1 MLLSAVPL
9 SGILMGVLVLGLI
22 LFFFFLPVLLHTKE
36 TDTAQYFNEAP
47 AIPDRPRFHWSMLC
61 CSAPRC
67 RQTGAVMM
75 KRRPR
80 LLIKK
85 NTAVSSAD
93 YSAPG
98 KLHREEGTVAAA
110 AAARRP
116 ATLLEVSNKAYSRR
130 SLNAEGSEK

>member
-1 MLLSAVPL
+1 
-9 SGILMGVLVLGLI
+9 
-22 LFFFFLPVLLHTKE
+22 
-36 TDTAQYFNEAP
+36 
-47 AIPDRPRFHWSMLC
+47 
-61 CSAPRC
+61 
-67 RQTGAVMM
+67 MM

-110 AAARRP
+110 AAARRA

-130 SLNAEGSEK
+130 SLNAEGSEKCVQNMFNGNDWRFVDR

>member
-1 MLLSAVPL
+1 
-9 SGILMGVLVLGLI
+9 
-22 LFFFFLPVLLHTKE
+22 
-36 TDTAQYFNEAP
+36 
-47 AIPDRPRFHWSMLC
+47 
-61 CSAPRC
+61 
-67 RQTGAVMM
+67 MM

-110 AAARRP
+110 AAARR
-116 ATLLEVSNKAYSRR
+116 AVTLLEVSNKAYRRR

>member
-1 MLLSAVPL
+1 MCKASYTYATFYWA
-9 SGILMGVLVLGLI
+9 SFRYSYGCFGFRFDS
-22 LFFFFLPVLLHTKE
+22 FFFFPLSVLLHTKE
-36 TDTAQYFNEAP
+36 TDTAQYFNGAP

-67 RQTGAVMM
+67 RQTGAVTM

-98 KLHREEGTVAAA
+98 KLHREDGTLAAA
-110 AAARRP
+110 AAARCG
-116 ATLLEVSNKAYSRR
+116 AILLDVSNKAYS
-130 SLNAEGSEK
+130 